1 MQHINRVDIKN
12 AGSAQPLVD
21 AVQKQMG
28 TVPHIF
34 ATMANSAPVLEGY
47 LAFNGALSSGVLS
60 AALKEQ
66 IALTV
71 AGQNECDY
79 CASAHTF
86 LAQHTGL
93 GDAEIRQNLAA
104 KSSDPKT
111 RVILGFVKEIVSKR
125 GVVDPLSIESVKGVG
140 VTDSEIVEIIAHVG
154 MNIFTNYFNHIAG
167 TEIDF
172 PVVSAQA
179 A

>member
-1 MQHINRVDIKN
+1 MQNINRVDINN
-12 AGSAQPLVD
+12 AGKAQDLIE

-28 TVPHIF
+28 TVPNIF
-34 ATMANSAPVLEGY
+34 ATMANSPSVLEGY
-47 LAFNGALSSGVLS
+47 LAFSGSLESGTLSV
-60 AALKEQ
+60 AVKEQ

-79 CASAHTF
+79 CASAHSY
-86 LAQHTGL
+86 LAKNAGVSES
-93 GDAEIRQNLAA
+93 EIKQNLNA
-104 KSSDPKT
+104 KSLDSKT
-111 RVILGFVKEIVSKR
+111 LVILSFVKEIVAKR
-125 GVVDPLSIESVKGVG
+125 GVIDSLSTESVRRAG
-140 VTDSEIVEIIAHVG
+140 VTDPEIVEIIAHIG

-172 PVVSAQA
+172 PVVNSKA